1 MRVKRVVAV
10 IMAAAMSLC
19 VFAAPASKLQTEAAP
34 DYSKNWND
42 VRVYTANYSKTFSNV
57 SIQTPQATVKMYAGI
72 SWEQLELNVGVRL
85 NVTDSECGE
94 QARNTFSNMAASLGG
109 HVVGILDM
117 DMEFYTEEGWT
128 QDVVGK
134 IGRASCRERVCMFV

>member
-57 SIQTPQATVKMYAGI
+57 SITMDKFGKPGTPAMMGQLPLTSAAGFFMRNARKI
-72 SWEQLELNVGVRL
+72 VFDNVSIENVNGVQIDVDDSVELK
-85 NVTDSECGE
+85 
-94 QARNTFSNMAASLGG
+94 Q
-109 HVVGILDM
+109 
-117 DMEFYTEEGWT
+117 
-128 QDVVGK
+128 
-134 IGRASCRERVCMFV
+134 